1 MSLVTQSDP
10 GTENIGLA
18 NAQTMLRQLHDP
30 TLVGTLQHRFLF
42 EKKNIIPEI
51 SWSQLRRR
59 FAPGSE
65 DLMEWGVH
73 NNWYN
78 PANLLE
84 KYEPSAHK
92 LPVH

>member
-1 MSLVTQSDP
+1 MSLVSQSDP

-30 TLVGTLQHRFLF
+30 TLVGTLQHHFLY

-59 FAPGSE
+59 FSPGAE
-65 DLMEWGVH
+65 DLMDWGVQ
-73 NNWYN
+73 NNWYDV
-78 PANLLE
+78 ANLCE
-84 KYEPSAHK
+84 KYDRFTCE
-92 LPVH
+92 LPVY